1 MRPDLMQPMLGH
13 PFGYVLLASIAILET
28 LGILWIRRIVQVD
41 I

>member
-1 MRPDLMQPMLGH
+1 MKPMLEH
-13 PFGYVLLASIAILET
+13 PFGYVLVATICVMEG